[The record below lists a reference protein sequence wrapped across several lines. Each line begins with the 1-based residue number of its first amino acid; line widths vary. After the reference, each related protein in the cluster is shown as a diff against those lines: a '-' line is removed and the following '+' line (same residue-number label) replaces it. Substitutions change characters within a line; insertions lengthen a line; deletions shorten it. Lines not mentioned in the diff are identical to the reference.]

1 MAVPLAAVSRLALR
15 SCSMSALRCVSTT
28 RGAPGARSL
37 RSLFAA
43 AARRSGGG
51 SSSGLPR
58 ALRPLQAALAEQQ
71 AAAADAPEGAEGM
84 HSLAAAG
91 VLEPQLTWPARSHHC
106 GELTE
111 AQVGGLHCAACL

>member
-15 SCSMSALRCVSTT
+15 SCSMSTLRCMSAT

-43 AARRSGGG
+43 AAARRSSG
-51 SSSGLPR
+51 SGSGLPR
-58 ALRPLQAALAEQQ
+58 ALRPLQATLAAAEQQ
-71 AAAADAPEGAEGM
+71 AAGAEVPDGAEGM

-106 GELTE
+106 GELGE
-111 AQVGGLHCAACL
+111 AEVGCRM